1 MELLMSEW
9 AFHLNLDYREVETFK
24 LTNQIEIQEKIKFIN
39 KCIEIN
45 LKIKERQRKITIGHL
60 PKLLY
65 SGILEGSGKMRSMQ
79 TIKRDYCQSKYT
91 VTTISHTFR
100 RNDTCKF
107 QRAFEFQ
114 KTIDFPGDVLV
125 INRVLFTIKIMRFLY
140 VVEHE
145 LLEVSVIYTKEIN
158 PFFHRTLI

>member
-1 MELLMSEW
+1 MSEW
-9 AFHLNLDYREVETFK
+9 TSHLNLDYREVETFK
-24 LTNQIEIQEKIKFIN
+24 LSNHIEIQEKIKFIN

-65 SGILEGSGKMRSMQ
+65 CGILEGRGKIRSMQ
-79 TIKRDYCQSKYT
+79 TTKRDYCQSKYT

-100 RNDTCKF
+100 CNDTCQF
-107 QRAFEFQ
+107 QRAFEFR
-114 KTIDFPGDVLV
+114 KSIKFPGDVV
-125 INRVLFTIKIMRFLY
+125 INNRVLFTIKIMRFTY

-145 LLEVSVIYTKEIN
+145 LLELSVIYTKEIN
-158 PFFHRTLI
+158 PFFQNTLI